1 MSSKVE
7 QLHQQ
12 LKARIL
18 VLDGGM
24 GTMIQSYR
32 LSEQDFR
39 GARFADWPCDLK
51 GNNDLLVL
59 SKPEVIAAIHNAYF
73 EAGADI
79 IETNTFNSTTHRL
92 LTTMQQLGFVR
103 QVGELG
109 HWAVGAHAF
118 VVGSSF
124 LQSRNLLAI
133 VHPILRQ
140 LMEDSGETVNLA
152 VLDQSDHQAIIIDQ
166 VQCTQLMRMSAPIGG
181 KLPMHASGAGKAFL
195 AQLSEEQVTS
205 LLHRKG
211 LHAYTHATLVSPL
224 HLKEDLAQTR
234 KRGYS
239 FDDEEHALGLRCVA
253 ACIYDEHREPFAAIS
268 ISGPIS
274 RMTDDR
280 VTELG
285 ALVIKAAKE
294 VTLAY
299 GGVK

>member
-1 MSSKVE
+1 MALTE
-7 QLHQQ
+7 LAQQ
-12 LKARIL
+12 
-18 VLDGGM
+18 
-24 GTMIQSYR
+24 
-32 LSEQDFR
+32 
-39 GARFADWPCDLK
+39 
-51 GNNDLLVL
+51 
-59 SKPEVIAAIHNAYF
+59 
-73 EAGADI
+73 AGLP
-79 IETNTFNSTTHRL
+79 NSTTHRL
-92 LTTMQQLGFVR
+92 LTTMQQQGFVR

-118 VVGSSF
+118 IVGSSF

-133 VHPILRQ
+133 VHPILRK

-195 AQLSEEQVTS
+195 SQLSEEQVTG

-211 LHAYTHATLVSPL
+211 LHAYTHATLVSPV

-253 ACIYDEHREPFAAIS
+253 SCIYDEHREPFAAIS

-274 RMTDDR
+274 RITDDS
-280 VTELG
+280 VTEFG
-285 ALVIKAAKE
+285 AMAIKAAKE

-299 GGVK
+299 GGFR